1 MRKIKLFLEFV
12 ASDFVKASKFI
23 PQKTIEQLAKMFEQ
37 SPEYILEFE
46 AYLEMVIENGG
57 DNGPEDPFWSKNFN
71 SETETDRALAEYK
84 FHLEGNYPSYRES
97 EM

>member
-23 PQKTIEQLAKMFEQ
+23 PQKTISELAKMFEQ

-46 AYLEMVIENGG
+46 TYLAMLVENEKGVIGKKNAL
-57 DNGPEDPFWSKNFN
+57 ED
-71 SETETDRALAEYK
+71 YK
-84 FHLEGNYPSYRES
+84 FNLEENFPTYLDGDGGSGL
-97 EM
+97 